1 MGSWKGPFPICS
13 GALIALLKRLNE
25 ITLRIFLLIFPP
37 SCIGSAGPF
46 CAVGG
51 PHPCFPSGKP
61 WALAG
66 QHRHPHLPQGPGR
79 SPCGAWSLVGISP
92 VFIIGVLAAV
102 CRAHRGPW
110 RWGKAS
116 VLFPLKYGAQGIGCC
131 PGRRVLSRVLGGDLS
146 VGFECTWSAC
156 SRPLALPVPF
166 PAPPLSGVW
175 GCFPCSC
182 PHPQSSCPPLQ

>member
-51 PHPCFPSGKP
+51 PLPCFPSGKP

-102 CRAHRGPW
+102 CRAHRGPLE
-110 RWGKAS
+110 
-116 VLFPLKYGAQGIGCC
+116 VGAGFC
-131 PGRRVLSRVLGGDLS
+131 PVSFEIRGSGRQVLSRVLGGDLS

-156 SRPLALPVPF
+156 SRPPALPVPF
-166 PAPPLSGVW
+166 PAPPLS
-175 GCFPCSC
+175 
-182 PHPQSSCPPLQ
+182 